1 MMLLRLQT
9 LSSILTMNTSDDDRD
24 RLATLTRNG
33 SAQVCL
39 PRDLTDESLASLATD
54 LRSLQ
59 GKSEADDGDFNNI
72 DRPLYLL
79 FELFSLQSE
88 KLTGNSKF
96 IFPLEQLGHWLGRLN
111 HYVQRETVSR
121 VIKQPCPEDTTR
133 LLAEISKHV
142 LAMPSE
148 KRRRS
153 T

>member
-1 MMLLRLQT
+1 MK
-9 LSSILTMNTSDDDRD
+9 ISDDYGDRV
-24 RLATLTRNG
+24 AELTRNG

-39 PRDLTDESLASLATD
+39 PCDLTDESLALLATD

-59 GKSEADDGDFNNI
+59 GKGETAEGDFKNI
-72 DRPLYLL
+72 ERPLYLL
-79 FELFSLQSE
+79 FELFFLQSE
-88 KLTGNSKF
+88 KLTGISKLS
-96 IFPLEQLGHWLGRLN
+96 FPLEQFAHWLGRLN

-133 LLAEISKHV
+133 LLAEVTKHL

-148 KRRRS
+148 KRHRS